1 MDIRIDREADAPLYI
16 QIRNHIREA
25 IRRGD
30 LANGQRLP
38 PERELAA
45 RLGVNRT
52 TVVNAYRELAADGL
66 VEAHVGR
73 GTIVSQ
79 PWLEEVS
86 GRSVRPVNWVQQF
99 AAQPQWPH
107 AALVQEVAELAA
119 QPGVISFAGGVPTP
133 ELYPVDALRQAAS
146 EFLGS
151 ASAWLA
157 NCPTE
162 GLPPLR
168 QWLSE
173 WMGAVGIHT
182 TPDHILIT
190 TGATQSLDLIAR
202 AFIEPDDAV
211 VVEMTTPLGAY
222 QRFHDARARLIG
234 VPLDGGGMR
243 TEALADELSR
253 HRLKFIYTLPTFQN
267 PTGLILEPTR
277 RIEVLRLAGEYGVP
291 VIEDDP
297 YSALSYD
304 GPAPPPLKA
313 LDEHGHVI
321 YLGTFSKM
329 LFPGLRLGWVVAP
342 RPVVERLAR
351 IKQGTD
357 LFTGTLAQGI
367 ALHYLRSVDW
377 QSYLDKLRA
386 AYRLRRDT
394 MVQALRRYGPP
405 GLRWRTP
412 QGGFY
417 LWVNLPEGCPAR
429 RLLAEA
435 GRAGVA
441 FLPGEAFCV
450 ESDGQHA
457 IRLNFSYASL
467 EDIDEGIRRL
477 SQALSNVL
485 ARQCDWADRPASTR
499 VIV

>member
-1 MDIRIDREADAPLYI
+1 MDIRLDRASDAPLYI
-16 QIRNHIREA
+16 QIRNQIREA

-30 LANGQRLP
+30 LATGQRLL

-79 PWLEEVS
+79 HWVEDGV
-86 GRSVRPVNWVQQF
+86 GQAARPISWAQLF

-107 AALVQEVAELAA
+107 VALVQEVAELAA
-119 QPGVISFAGGVPTP
+119 QPGVISFAGGVPAP
-133 ELYPVDALRQAAS
+133 ELYPVDAFRRAAL
-146 EFLGS
+146 EFLES
-151 ASAWLA
+151 APEWLA
-157 NCPTE
+157 SCPAE
-162 GLPPLR
+162 GLYPLR
-168 QWLSE
+168 QWLSA
-173 WMGAVGIHT
+173 WIGAAGVHS

-211 VVEMTTPLGAY
+211 IVENATPLGAY
-222 QRFHDARARLIG
+222 QRFHAARARLIG

-243 TEALADELSR
+243 MDALADALSR
-253 HRLKFIYTLPTFQN
+253 HRPKFIYTLPTFQN
-267 PTGLILEPTR
+267 PTGLTLEPAR
-277 RIEVLRLAGEYGVP
+277 RADLLRLAGEYGVP

-304 GPAPPPLKA
+304 GPAPPPLKS
-313 LDEHGHVI
+313 LDGHGHVI
-321 YLGTFSKM
+321 YLGTFSKL
-329 LFPGLRLGWVVAP
+329 LFPGLRLGWVLAP
-342 RPVVERLAR
+342 RPAVERLAR
-351 IKQGTD
+351 IKRGTD
-357 LFTGTLAQGI
+357 LFTGTLAQGVTQ
-367 ALHYLRSVDW
+367 LYLQRADW
-377 QSYLDKLRA
+377 QSHLERLRA
-386 AYRLRRDT
+386 AYRLRRDA
-394 MVQALRRYGPP
+394 MVEALRRYGPP

-450 ESDGQHA
+450 EGNGQYSM
-457 IRLNFSYASL
+457 RLNFSYADP
-467 EDIDEGIRRL
+467 EAIGEGIKRL
-477 SQALSNVL
+477 GQALMAVL
-485 ARQCDWADRPASTR
+485 ARQRDWAHRPTPTR
-499 VIV
+499 AIV